1 MTRTANVWRLG
12 AVALVVTLFWGP
24 ARAQDPLG
32 AAKELYAAAAYDEA
46 LAALE
51 RLRSGATPALALEVD
66 QYRAFCLFALGRTRE
81 AEAVAEN
88 VVRANPL
95 VELQAADT
103 SPRIVAL
110 FADVQKRLLPGLIR
124 EHYRIARS
132 SMDEGDTA
140 ATQADSGPRAT
151 YAGQG
156 EEPGAWDDALA
167 DINVLV
173 DGFLELNRAADRRA
187 TATPPPPAPTQPGPA
202 ASPASTAAASS
213 NAPPAGSLVPPQ
225 PAAVPTPTPASVAA
239 AEPPAAVSAGGA
251 VARMVIYSAVDSQ
264 VTGPVALRQEIPK
277 VPAHLAPSIRASKRT
292 GIIEVTIDERGRV
305 ETALIRESVDP
316 TFDRMVL
323 TAAKM
328 WQYQPAKLQGTPVR
342 YLKRI
347 AIALR

>member
-1 MTRTANVWRLG
+1 MNGTANLWRLG
-12 AVALVVTLFWGP
+12 AAALVVTLLSGP
-24 ARAQDPLG
+24 VRAQDPLS
-32 AAKELYAAAAYDEA
+32 AAKELYASAAYDEA
-46 LAALE
+46 LSALE
-51 RLRSGATPALALEVD
+51 RLSAGATPAVALEID

-81 AEAVAEN
+81 AEAVAES

-110 FADVQKRLLPGLIR
+110 FADIQKRLLPALIR
-124 EHYRIARS
+124 ERYRTARS

-140 ATQADSGPRAT
+140 ATQADLVLVQRMLAKARSL
-151 YAGQG
+151 
-156 EEPGAWDDALA
+156 GAWDDALA

-173 DGFLELNRAADRRA
+173 DGFLELNRAAERRA
-187 TATPPPPAPTQPGPA
+187 AATPPPPSPAEPAPA
-202 ASPASTAAASS
+202 AAPASTAAAPS
-213 NAPPAGSLVPPQ
+213 NAPPAASLVAPQ
-225 PAAVPTPTPASVAA
+225 PTAVPTPTPASVAP
-239 AEPPAAVSAGGA
+239 AEPPAAASAGGA
-251 VARMVIYSAVDSQ
+251 VARAVIYSAVDSQ

-316 TFDRMVL
+316 VFDGMVL
-323 TAAKM
+323 TAAKA
-328 WQYQPAKLQGTPVR
+328 WQYQPARLQGTPVR

>member
-1 MTRTANVWRLG
+1 MNGTANLWRLG
-12 AVALVVTLFWGP
+12 AAALVVTLLSGP
-24 ARAQDPLG
+24 VRAQDPLS
-32 AAKELYAAAAYDEA
+32 AAKELYASAAYDEA
-46 LAALE
+46 LSALE
-51 RLRSGATPALALEVD
+51 RLSAGATPAVALEID

-81 AEAVAEN
+81 AEAVAES

-110 FADVQKRLLPGLIR
+110 FADIQKRLLPGLIR
-124 EHYRIARS
+124 ERYRTARS

-140 ATQADSGPRAT
+140 ATQADLVLVQRMLAQARSL
-151 YAGQG
+151 
-156 EEPGAWDDALA
+156 GAWDDALA

-173 DGFLELNRAADRRA
+173 DGFLELNRAAERRA
-187 TATPPPPAPTQPGPA
+187 AATPPPPSPAEPAPA
-202 ASPASTAAASS
+202 AAPASTAAAPS
-213 NAPPAGSLVPPQ
+213 NAPPA
-225 PAAVPTPTPASVAA
+225 AA
-239 AEPPAAVSAGGA
+239 SAGGA
-251 VARMVIYSAVDSQ
+251 VARAVIYSAVDGQ

-277 VPAHLAPSIRASKRT
+277 VPAHLATSIRASKRT

-316 TFDRMVL
+316 VFDGMVL
-323 TAAKM
+323 TAAKA
-328 WQYQPAKLQGTPVR
+328 WQYQPARLQGTPVR